1 MFWGAKI
8 LSISNFKHD
17 NALKV
22 FKKYYLKFLVKGKKS
37 YVNNSNKKKSL
48 ISVHICFNEVQEVRI
63 YIY

>member
-37 YVNNSNKKKSL
+37 YVNNSNKKNHLLVFIFALMKSKK
-48 ISVHICFNEVQEVRI
+48 
-63 YIY
+63 